1 MQLIRVTMFV
11 LAATGCANDATERPL
26 PGVRVADELGAT
38 SIEDH
43 DPHECSYEQAEH
55 DPRGMVPDF
64 YQKVTR
70 TYDANGLVAM
80 RQAVDRRGAVVW
92 TETNEY
98 SALGKIMHRDVQLTS
113 GKTIQ
118 IRLAYDSFGRKVRYS
133 SDLDS
138 DGVEEVVVTYGYADD
153 SLVRTLHRVDRG
165 QATDQTNSYDDLGR
179 MIAIDMTGAFP
190 GTLTISYDDAARTET
205 TAFVGRDDHY
215 TGVTTY
221 DDQNRELTYTEIH
234 TDPVSG
240 ATAWSSSETVSYP
253 SSSLTT
259 LTGVNRTFGPG
270 GTVTDELNTRFDYHF
285 GSCD

>member
-1 MQLIRVTMFV
+1 MQFVRVTVFI
-11 LAATGCANDATERPL
+11 LAAAGCASDATERPL
-26 PGVRVADELGAT
+26 PGLRVADELGAT

-43 DPHECSYEQAEH
+43 DPHECSYEQTTH
-55 DPRGMVPDF
+55 DPRGTVPDS

-92 TETNEY
+92 TEANEY
-98 SALGKIMHRDVQLTS
+98 SALGKILHRDVKLTS

-133 SDLDS
+133 SDTDG
-138 DGVEEVVVTYGYADD
+138 DGVEEVVVTYGYQDD
-153 SLVRTLHRVDRG
+153 ALVRTLRRVDHG
-165 QATDQTNSYDDLGR
+165 QATDETNRYDDLGR

-190 GTLTISYDDAARTET
+190 GALTISYDEVARTAT
-205 TAFVGRDDHY
+205 TAFVGPDDHY
-215 TGVTTY
+215 TGVTAY
-221 DDQNRELTYTEIH
+221 DDQNREVTYTEIH
-234 TDPVSG
+234 TDPTSG
-240 ATAWSSSETVSYP
+240 AKAWSNTETVSYP

-259 LTGVNRTFGPG
+259 LTGVNQTFGPDG
-270 GTVTDELNTRFDYHF
+270 MVTSELNTRFDFHF